1 MTRRMARRFRSPHW
15 TFSDLKYQVL
25 AFLVLHDNKKPF
37 LALRWKSV
45 IKVKR
50 QTKAHKSVTSLATN
64 LMSQIAL
71 HIRSEGVG
79 RGDRL
84 TERKLA
90 EQFRVS
96 RSPIRAAMKQ
106 LEAAGVLE
114 ASERSG
120 YHVLDVEAAAR
131 LSDGSENADPDE
143 QVYLRI
149 AQDRVSGKL
158 PERVTENELL
168 RRYDLTRGRMAK
180 LLRRMAQEGWI
191 ERLPGHGWE
200 FLPVLTSLEAY
211 RDSYR
216 FRQLIEPAALLEPRF
231 ELNRPVVE
239 QRLQQQQW
247 LVEDGI
253 WKVSDARL
261 FELNS
266 GMHESIIECSR
277 NIFFIDALK
286 RVDRLRRLF
295 DYGQTLDRDVA
306 RERCIEHV
314 ELLGLVLAGRNLE
327 ASEFLRQ
334 HLAALGP
341 LKASRLRRGPHQS
354 AEDQSVLPETG

>member
-1 MTRRMARRFRSPHW
+1 M
-15 TFSDLKYQVL
+15 VL
-25 AFLVLHDNKKPF
+25 CNSKKPIF
-37 LALRWKSV
+37 ALTWKSA
-45 IKVKR
+45 IKR
-50 QTKAHKSVTSLATN
+50 AIQIETRETMTSLANN

-71 HIRSEGVG
+71 HIRSEGLG

-106 LEAAGVLE
+106 LEVAGVLE

-120 YHVLDVEAAAR
+120 YQVRDIEAAAR
-131 LSDGSENADPDE
+131 LSDTPEDADPDE

-149 AQDRVSGKL
+149 AQDRVTGKL
-158 PERVTENELL
+158 PERITENELS
-168 RRYDLTRGRMAK
+168 RRYDLTKGRLAK
-180 LLRRMAQEGWI
+180 LLRRMVQEGWI
-191 ERLPGHGWE
+191 ERLPGNGWE

-231 ELNRPVVE
+231 ELNRQALE
-239 QRLQQQQW
+239 QRLEQQQE
-247 LVEDGI
+247 LVDGAI
-253 WKVSDARL
+253 WKISDARL

-277 NIFFIDALK
+277 NIFFIDALR

-295 DYGQTLDRDVA
+295 DYGQMLNRDVA
-306 RERCIEHV
+306 RERCMEHV
-314 ELLGLVLAGRNLE
+314 ELLKLVLAGRNTE

-341 LKASRLRRGPHQS
+341 LKASRLGRGHRHPS
-354 AEDQSVLPETG
+354 GDQPAPSETG